1 MDAISNQAKEL
12 VASRG
17 GANQSAV
24 KILEEMNLAITVI
37 NDIFNDFQQGVTFY
51 GNLNFHLNT
60 LQKVVTDFCLAREI
74 EKSALL
80 QELQAQK
87 NYSNMN
93 AQQPFFKEQDMK
105 FNQGSSVFV
114 PQGNF
119 PQGGNQPQM
128 QGPPQHQQ
136 QQQHNQYTAT
146 QMFNPQQ
153 QHQPQNQGYVQ
164 SQMYPMPPNQ
174 GGPTQTQAFY
184 PNQGQNQGQT
194 HTQMYNP
201 NQGGQQQYN
210 PNQGFNNNNVASQM
224 GYVPMQQPG
233 TGQFGQFGNVVES
246 TFVPS
251 NPGNNPYFNQ
261 GKPPGQR

>member
-119 PQGGNQPQM
+119 PQQGGNQPQM
-128 QGPPQHQQ
+128 QGQQ
-136 QQQHNQYTAT
+136 QMHPQQNQYTAT
-146 QMFNPQQ
+146 QMYNPQQ
-153 QHQPQNQGYVQ
+153 QNQGYAQ
-164 SQMYPMPPNQ
+164 SQMYPGPGPN
-174 GGPTQTQAFY
+174 QTQAFY

-224 GYVPMQQPG
+224 GYVPNQQPG
-233 TGQFGQFGNVVES
+233 SGQFGQFGNVVES

-251 NPGNNPYFNQ
+251 NPNSNPYFNQ